1 MRLGV
6 LVSALLFVGALAC
19 GDDSEAWVDFPHEIK
34 VPVESALK
42 IPTGKII
49 NHPDFLRG
57 DLVLFK
63 SSTVKVQAGCLN
75 DLTDCLPIHVC
86 KPNVQAAPTKYD
98 SLDGVCKDLPGN
110 ADNSNIPNVT
120 EKMGFTV
127 ELNTTDAIARVWI
140 KAVEGQG
147 DSAVLTLVYD
157 LVE

>member
-1 MRLGV
+1 MRLV
-6 LVSALLFVGALAC
+6 LSVSLLLCAVVLAC
-19 GDDSEAWVDFPHEIK
+19 GDDGEQWVTFPHEIK

-63 SSTVKVQAGCLN
+63 SATVKVQSGCLN

-86 KPNVQAAPTKYD
+86 KPNVQAAPTKYE
-98 SLDGVCKDLPGN
+98 SLDAVCTDVPGN
-110 ADNSNIPNVT
+110 EDNTNIQNVT

-147 DSAVLTLVYD
+147 DGAVLTLVYD
-157 LVE
+157 LLN